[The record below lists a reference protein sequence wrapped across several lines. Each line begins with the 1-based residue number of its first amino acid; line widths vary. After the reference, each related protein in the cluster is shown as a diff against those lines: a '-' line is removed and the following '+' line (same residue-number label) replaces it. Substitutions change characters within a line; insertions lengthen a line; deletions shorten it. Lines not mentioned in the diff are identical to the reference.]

1 MPVQSLRVL
10 EQLAQICLEDTCSEA
25 AYPGLQRLRV
35 FCMKQFVVQL
45 PAERQ
50 EPLHTG
56 QLMDSLEDQ
65 NSVVPEGYMN
75 HMFVQEHWG
84 DFVNIETAVVEGNA
98 MNRVDYMGAEKFHM
112 TAAMSTTAAVSHN
125 FAEDQIAQGTG
136 TADTPA

>member
-1 MPVQSLRVL
+1 
-10 EQLAQICLEDTCSEA
+10 
-25 AYPGLQRLRV
+25 
-35 FCMKQFVVQL
+35 MKQFVVRL

-56 QLMDSLEDQ
+56 QQLMDSLEDQ
-65 NSVVPEGYMN
+65 NSVVPEDYMN
-75 HMFVQEHWG
+75 YMFAQEHWG
-84 DFVNIETAVVEGNA
+84 DFVNIETAVVGGNA

-136 TADTPA
+136 TADTTA